1 MDTDEISYKTLRK
14 IQQTEGKSPMLTKI
28 DSYFYNDLLDY
39 MKNLDNR
46 LEKELK
52 SQKQM
57 LLTDEIQNTNKIIRS
72 IYEYREKKILLAAI
86 SKARGGRPDL
96 KNLIDAERNLFDS
109 ALKLMIQSREQLLEG
124 EQKDKRGKDDK
135 NVETKKEESKIER
148 KDNTNQIVMVTQ
160 NIPEFIGTDTKK
172 YTLRAGDIIS
182 LPKNMSDMLLKR
194 NVVKEIKRQQS

>member
-14 IQQTEGKSPMLTKI
+14 IQQMERKSPMLTKI
-28 DSYFYNDLLDY
+28 DSHFYI
-39 MKNLDNR
+39 NLSEYINALNSR
-46 LEKELK
+46 FEKESK
-52 SQKQM
+52 SQKKM
-57 LLTDEIQNTNKIIRS
+57 LLKNEIQNTNKIIRN
-72 IYEYREKKILLAAI
+72 IYEHREKKILFAAI

-109 ALKLMIQSREQLLEG
+109 TLKLMVQSREQLLERKS
-124 EQKDKRGKDDK
+124 KDERGKDSK
-135 NVETKKEESKIER
+135 NTEIKKEETRTEK
-148 KDNTNQIVMVTQ
+148 KDNTNQLVMITK

-194 NVVKEIKRQQS
+194 NVVKEIKRQ